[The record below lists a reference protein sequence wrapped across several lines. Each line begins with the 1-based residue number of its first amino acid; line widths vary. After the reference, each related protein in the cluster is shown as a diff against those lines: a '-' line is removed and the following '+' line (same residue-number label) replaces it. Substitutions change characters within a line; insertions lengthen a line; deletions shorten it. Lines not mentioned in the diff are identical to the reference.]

1 VSFNANM
8 TGSLGVG
15 QRIKLTQA
23 TVKYFIVTAVGTYT
37 GGATLVTLYGG
48 TDYTLTSDPITAI
61 YYSRDKAPL
70 GFPLDRNKWKVEVT
84 DTSNRS
90 QASPVNGT
98 WYNLGTTN
106 CQITIPIGL
115 WEVEYS
121 VVSDPDSGSQ
131 YTSLSTSDSAES
143 DTDFTVFSYN
153 PNEVAATSGRRK
165 FLSLAAKTLYYLIA
179 KTQSAAPH
187 IYFANASVKMI
198 IRAVCAYL

>member
-1 VSFNANM
+1 
-8 TGSLGVG
+8 
-15 QRIKLTQA
+15 
-23 TVKYFIVTAVGTYT
+23 
-37 GGATLVTLYGG
+37 
-48 TDYTLTSDPITAI
+48 
-61 YYSRDKAPL
+61 
-70 GFPLDRNKWKVEVT
+70 
-84 DTSNRS
+84 
-90 QASPVNGT
+90 VNGT